1 MKKIF
6 TAPSVNFM
14 QVEME
19 DNILGASEVTNENA
33 KSTFEPEGTGN
44 GNGLARQN
52 NSTTNGSNPI
62 NVEALDF

>member
-6 TAPSVNFM
+6 VNPTAEVIS
-14 QVEME
+14 VEME
-19 DNILGASEVTNENA
+19 DNILGASVVTNDNA
-33 KSTFEPEGTGN
+33 QSTFEPDGAGN

-52 NSTTNGSNPI
+52 NSTSNGSNPI